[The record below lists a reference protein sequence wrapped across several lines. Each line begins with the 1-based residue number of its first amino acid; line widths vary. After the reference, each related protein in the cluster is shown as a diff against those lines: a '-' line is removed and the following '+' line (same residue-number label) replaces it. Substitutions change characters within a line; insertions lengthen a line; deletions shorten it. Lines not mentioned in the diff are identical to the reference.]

1 MELKVFNTLTS
12 KKEVFTPI
20 ADKAVGMYVC
30 GPTVY
35 GEPHLGHARS
45 SITFDIVFRYLNFL
59 GYKVRYVRNITDV
72 GHLEDEQNEAGEDK
86 ILKKARIEQLEP
98 MEVAQY
104 YTNVYREAMRALNVK
119 DPSIEPS
126 ASGHIPEQIETIE
139 KIIQNGL
146 AYEVNGSVYFDVKA
160 YVNKYHYGQLSGRV
174 LEELQAAS
182 REDLEGTEEKKFHA
196 DFALWKKA
204 STEHIM
210 QWNSPW
216 GKGFP
221 GWHIECTAMS
231 SKYLGIPFDIH
242 GGGMD
247 LKFPHHEAEICQS
260 LGAYNKAPVNYWLH
274 NNMVTLNGQKMA
286 KSKGNFITLNELF
299 IGSHSLLERAYS
311 PMVVRFFIL
320 QAHYGSTIDFSN
332 DSLIAAE
339 NAYNKLEQSYNKL
352 DSIIIEAEIDIKDT
366 LEKEILS
373 RIQSCYDAMNDDFN
387 TAKLIAA
394 LFELSKIINKLSNI
408 SEKKGISKGSFDQL
422 ASTFRNFWREVL
434 GMQAENRSSHKLDEV
449 VNVLMELRQQAKL
462 EKNYAHSDFI
472 RQKLEDIGIQMQD
485 GKNGE
490 MNYIINN
497 L

>member
-1 MELKVFNTLTS
+1 MKLKVYNTLTS
-12 KKEVFTPI
+12 QKEIFKPI
-20 ADKAVGMYVC
+20 AENAVGMYVC

-45 SITFDIVFRYLNFL
+45 SITFDIIFRYFTFL

-72 GHLEDEQNEAGEDK
+72 GHLEDEHNETGEDK
-86 ILKKARIEQLEP
+86 ILKKARIEKVEP
-98 MEVAQY
+98 MEVAQHF
-104 YTNVYREAMRALNVK
+104 TNVYREAMRALNVK
-119 DPSIEPS
+119 DPSIEPT
-126 ASGHIPEQIETIE
+126 AAGHIPEQIETIE
-139 KIIQNGL
+139 RIIENGL
-146 AYEVNGSVYFDVKA
+146 AYVVNGSVYFDVKA
-160 YVNKYHYGQLSGRV
+160 YSIRYHYGQLSKRV

-182 REDLEGTEEKKFHA
+182 REDLEGTNEKKFHA

-204 STEHIM
+204 QPEHIM

-260 LGAYNKAPVNYWLH
+260 LGAYDKPPVNYWLH

-299 IGSHSLLERAYS
+299 SGNHPLLESAYS
-311 PMVVRFFIL
+311 PMTVRFFIL

-332 DSLIAAE
+332 ESLMAAQY
-339 NAYNKLEQSYNKL
+339 ALKKLEQSFVKL
-352 DSIIIEAEIDIKDT
+352 DSIRINPITSINEAS
-366 LEKEILS
+366 EKEIVES
-373 RIQSCYDAMNDDFN
+373 IEKCYDAMNDDFN

-394 LFELSKIINKLSNI
+394 LFELSKIINKISDNSKSYHISNECFEKLNHTFKSFWRDVLGI
-408 SEKKGISKGSFDQL
+408 QVEHKSSEKMND
-422 ASTFRNFWREVL
+422 VL
-434 GMQAENRSSHKLDEV
+434 SILI
-449 VNVLMELRQQAKL
+449 ELRQQAKI
-462 EKNYAHSDFI
+462 EKNYAQSDFI
-472 RQKLEDIGIQMQD
+472 RQKLETVGIQLQD
-485 GKNGE
+485 GKEGE
-490 MNYIINN
+490 INYTEN